1 MSFACKRHF
10 FFVYLQPVCRAH
22 VYMCVEAPAKRY
34 GMRQDESNIIIYN
47 TIDGKA
53 SVVLYARDGSV
64 WMNQNQLAELFD
76 TSVPNVCMHIANILK
91 EGELQRDSVIKNYLT
106 TATDGKKYE
115 VTFYSLEMIMAIG
128 FRVRSKRGT
137 QFRIWANQHLTEYLV
152 KGFTM
157 DDERLKNPNGRPD
170 YFDELLERIREIRAS
185 EKRFYQKVRDLLAL
199 SSDYD
204 KTDKATQMFF
214 AETQNKLLYA
224 VTGQTAAE
232 IIVGRADASKPNMAL
247 TSWQGSI
254 VRKGDIYTAK
264 NYLQKD
270 EIDVLNRLT
279 TMFLDSAEL
288 RVKERK
294 DLTLRYWRD
303 TVDSLLNFQGKV
315 VLQGAGSI
323 SNKQMEAH
331 VAAVYEVFDARRKA
345 IAAVEAD
352 EVDQELFALENGAAS
367 DETDAELTSLEDA
380 VQKRNKK

>member
-1 MSFACKRHF
+1 
-10 FFVYLQPVCRAH
+10 
-22 VYMCVEAPAKRY
+22 
-34 GMRQDESNIIIYN
+34 MRQDESNIIIYN

-91 EGELQRDSVIKNYLT
+91 ERELQRDSVIKNYLT

-352 EVDQELFALENGAAS
+352 EVDQELFALENGVAS

-380 VQKRNKK
+380 VQKRNK